1 MNLGEMTAEWR
12 EDNRDTGTPPLFS
25 DELPARLFSEAEEEG
40 SIRKCLIRETVTIPI
55 VAGDMEL
62 ELADGIF
69 EVRTARIVEGD
80 TSYWLSP
87 SDRYEQDRLFIGWR
101 TETARPNAFI
111 HDDKSLTLNRLVATD
126 ADLVLEVFRTPTAA
140 MVDADDEPEI
150 SSVHHRKLYGWVTFK
165 AYSIPDNERQDAPR
179 AAGGLAEF
187 ERYFGKR
194 PDANH
199 RRNNNANRPHR
210 VKAW

>member
-25 DELPARLFSEAEEEG
+25 DELLARLFSEAEEEG

-55 VAGDMEL
+55 VVGDMEL
-62 ELADGIF
+62 ELAGGIF

-101 TETARPNAFI
+101 TETAMPTSFI

-126 ADLVLEVFRTPTAA
+126 ADLVHKCFRFSIWIDLVMRPERCS
-140 MVDADDEPEI
+140 DDESDSYPRIGYQHFIDSSRACLALESGI
-150 SSVHHRKLYGWVTFK
+150 SLEL
-165 AYSIPDNERQDAPR
+165 P
-179 AAGGLAEF
+179 L
-187 ERYFGKR
+187 
-194 PDANH
+194 
-199 RRNNNANRPHR
+199 
-210 VKAW
+210 